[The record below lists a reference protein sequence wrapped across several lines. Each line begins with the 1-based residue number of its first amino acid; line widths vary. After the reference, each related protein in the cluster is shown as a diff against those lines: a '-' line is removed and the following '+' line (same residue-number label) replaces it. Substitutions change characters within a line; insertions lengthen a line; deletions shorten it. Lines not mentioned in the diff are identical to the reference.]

1 MEKRVALVS
10 GGTRGIGRAIAQ
22 RLLADGW
29 QVAVCARRAPDRP
42 VAADAGEAIFLQTD
56 VRDPA
61 AIEKLVT
68 ATVERFGRLDL
79 LVNNAGGTPALTVAE
94 SSPELL
100 HKIVALNL
108 LAPLYLSRAA
118 YNPLRHTRGSIVNV
132 ASISGVRAAPGT
144 VAYGAAKAGLISATK
159 GLAMEWGPDVRTN
172 AVVIGLV
179 ENPDQ
184 IEHYGGPEGVARLG
198 ATLPMKRMARG
209 HDVAA
214 CVAWLASPEA
224 AYVSGAAIELHGGG
238 EIPAFIELAQ
248 DNRKRRD
255 GQ

>member
-1 MEKRVALVS
+1 MKTDDRVALIS
-10 GGTRGIGRAIAQ
+10 GGTRGIGRAIAE

-29 QVAVCARRAPDRP
+29 RVAVCARRAPGEP
-42 VAADAGEAIFLQTD
+42 IAAGGREAVFLPAD

-61 AIEKLVT
+61 AIETLVAT
-68 ATVERFGRLDL
+68 TVERLGRLDL
-79 LVNNAGGTPALTVAE
+79 LVNNAGGTPAVTVAE

-100 HKIVALNL
+100 DKIVALNL

-118 YNPLRHTRGSIVNV
+118 HGALRDAGGSIVNV
-132 ASISGVRAAPGT
+132 ASISGMRAAPGT

-159 GLAMEWGPDVRTN
+159 GLAMEWGPDVRVN
-172 AVVIGLV
+172 AIVIGLV

-214 CVAWLASPEA
+214 CVVWLASPEA

-238 EIPAFIELAQ
+238 EVPAFIALAQ
-248 DNRKRRD
+248 DGR
-255 GQ
+255 Q

>member
-1 MEKRVALVS
+1 MSERVALIS
-10 GGTRGIGRAIAQ
+10 GGTRGIGRAIAE
-22 RLLADGW
+22 RLLTDGW
-29 QVAVCARRAPDRP
+29 QVAVCARRAPEEP
-42 VAADAGEAIFLQTD
+42 VVAAGREVLFLPTD

-61 AIEKLVT
+61 AVEALVA
-68 ATVERFGRLDL
+68 ATTQRLGRLDL
-79 LVNNAGGTPALTVAE
+79 LVNNAGGTPAAPVAD

-100 HKIVALNL
+100 EKVIALNL
-108 LAPLYLSRAA
+108 TAPLVLSRAA
-118 YNPLRHTRGSIVNV
+118 YGALREASGSVVNI
-132 ASISGVRAAPGT
+132 ASISGLRAAPGT

-159 GLAMEWGPDVRTN
+159 GLAMEWGPGVRVN
-172 AVVIGLV
+172 AIVIGLV

-184 IEHYGGPEGVARLG
+184 VEHYGGADGVARLG

-238 EIPAFIELAQ
+238 EIPAFLALAQ
-248 DNRKRRD
+248 D
-255 GQ
+255 GGG